1 MLTVLANSLPASIFS
16 LMHAYQLSKRP
27 QGVEPECY
35 SWPGDLLIV
44 GIIANYCCVAAD
56 TFSSELGIL
65 SKSQPRLITSLNFR
79 KVPPGTNGGVT
90 GTGLA
95 SGLLGSLVI
104 TAAAMALTPFC
115 APPTVRG
122 AIGWNLRGRNRFSF
136 AMALWGAF
144 GSVVDSL
151 LGGWLQSSVV
161 DTRTGKIVEGEGGKR
176 VLVSKASGRNSM
188 HVKKSLEVKKR
199 ILQGEGKE
207 ATAKQVGAGG
217 ETVSVKK
224 GSLNEGVADHLI
236 SDENKPS
243 RVVES
248 GRLGL
253 LDNNEVNFLM
263 ATLMSV
269 GAIAIASWFW
279 EVPLSTIFDFKP
291 EIELL

>member
-1 MLTVLANSLPASIFS
+1 LV
-16 LMHAYQLSKRP
+16 
-27 QGVEPECY
+27 
-35 SWPGDLLIV
+35 V
-44 GIIANYCCVAAD
+44 GIIANYACVAAD

-65 SKSQPRLITSLNFR
+65 SKSHPRLITSLSFR

-95 SGLLGSLVI
+95 SGFLGSLI
-104 TAAAMALTPFC
+104 MTATTVALLPFC

-122 AIGWNLRGRNRFSF
+122 AEGWNLRGRNRFAF
-136 AMALWGAF
+136 AMALWGAL

-176 VLVSKASGRNSM
+176 VLVSKDSGRNSM

-199 ILQGEGKE
+199 ILNGEGKE

-217 ETVSVKK
+217 ETVSVQS
-224 GSLNEGVADHLI
+224 GSLNENVADDLI
-236 SDENKPS
+236 SEDKQPS

-248 GRLGL
+248 GKLGL

-263 ATLMSV
+263 ASGMSI
-269 GAIAIASWFW
+269 GAMAIASWFW
-279 EVPLSTIFDFKP
+279 GVPLSSIFDFTAP
-291 EIELL
+291 EEDIL